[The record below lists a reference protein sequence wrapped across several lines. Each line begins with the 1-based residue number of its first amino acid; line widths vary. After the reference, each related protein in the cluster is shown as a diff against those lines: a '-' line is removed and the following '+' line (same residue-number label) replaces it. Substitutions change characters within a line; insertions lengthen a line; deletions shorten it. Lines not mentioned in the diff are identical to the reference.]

1 MRGVASFKSRRS
13 LFSTA
18 SKDGLGLSKNMRL
31 QNRLFK
37 LIAFVLS
44 TIVIIR
50 LNFILL
56 RSSVDLHYYLINN
69 NVALYPDYSLFQLAK
84 HILKVFGATIVE
96 VAFVWLLVILN
107 TISLRVGLIIT
118 LVLLI
123 LTGMK
128 ILVPIGI

>member
-1 MRGVASFKSRRS
+1 
-13 LFSTA
+13 
-18 SKDGLGLSKNMRL
+18 MRL
-31 QNRLFK
+31 ENQLSK
-37 LIAFVLS
+37 LIAFLLS
-44 TIVIIR
+44 TILIIR

-56 RSSVDLHYYLINN
+56 RSSVDLHFYLKNS
-69 NVALYPDYSLFQLAK
+69 NVALYPDYSLFQLAR

-123 LTGMK
+123 LTGMI
-128 ILVPIGI
+128 ILVPISI